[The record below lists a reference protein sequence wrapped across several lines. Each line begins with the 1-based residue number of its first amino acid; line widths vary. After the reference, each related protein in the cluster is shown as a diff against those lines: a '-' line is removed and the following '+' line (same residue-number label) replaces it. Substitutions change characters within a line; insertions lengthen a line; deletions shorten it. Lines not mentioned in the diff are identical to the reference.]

1 MDLLR
6 LSVKKDTRLT
16 KTVLVGNALRPEVSA
31 LWDSEALCAALPTRN
46 PTDNIRVALAYKA
59 RAWQRFD
66 QDGQECKAIVDSTKG
81 AKGLDLRIH
90 VRRKDAN
97 HVSYSDEI
105 ATIKGGAGDPITAT
119 VTATGSAQYPDLVAD
134 LCNVAGLQ
142 EFGDQHFFDNDLR
155 RLAQELLAKVTMPLW
170 PGVALVLDP
179 KATGALAALQ
189 QLISGVIDGEVV
201 CRLLSL
207 DNTPANREALAQ
219 ELGERMSAEADEI
232 LEALG
237 FPDPNR
243 KRCQKLYE
251 ALVTR
256 VKSAEELLDVEIPC
270 WDVLAAVEMAL
281 EVEEVSTE

>member
-16 KTVLVGNALRPEVSA
+16 KTTLIGNALRPEVMAVWES
-31 LWDSEALCAALPTRN
+31 DALCAALPTRN
-46 PTDNIRVALAYKA
+46 QTDNIRVALAYKA
-59 RAWQRFD
+59 RTWQRFESD
-66 QDGQECKAIVDSTKG
+66 DQECKAMVDSTKG

-90 VRRKDAN
+90 VRRKDVN

-105 ATIKGGAGDPITAT
+105 ATIKGGAGDPVTAT
-119 VTATGSAQYPDLVAD
+119 VTATGSSQYPELVAD
-134 LCNVAGLQ
+134 LCNVPELQ
-142 EFGDQHFFDNDLR
+142 AFGEQHYFDNDLR

-179 KATGALAALQ
+179 KARVALDALQ
-189 QLISGVIDGEVV
+189 ALIAGVVDGEVV

-207 DNTPANREALAQ
+207 DNTPANREALAH
-219 ELGERMSAEADEI
+219 ELGERMSAEAEEI
-232 LEALG
+232 LEVLG
-237 FPDPNR
+237 FTDPNR
-243 KRCQKLYE
+243 KRCAKLYE

-256 VKSAEELLDVEIPC
+256 VKSAEDLLDVEIPC

-281 EVEEVSTE
+281 DVEEVEA